1 MGALITALSLLAY
14 AAMTL
19 LVARWRYAATRPY
32 TEPLAC
38 DWSHHR
44 RPGDHIG
51 SCYRRYGMIDTTGE
65 ALTWALLLGLVWPF
79 IGPAMLVRKI
89 VTAGTREL
97 PEETRAQIRRLEAEN
112 ERLRRQMEG

>member
-1 MGALITALSLLAY
+1 MTAFIAIASVLAY
-14 AAMTL
+14 VAMTL

-38 DWSHHR
+38 EWRYHR
-44 RPGDHIG
+44 SPSDHIE

-65 ALTWALLLGLVWPF
+65 ATAFALLLGLAWPF
-79 IGPAMLVRKI
+79 IWPAMLIRRI

-97 PEETRAQIRRLEAEN
+97 PEETQAQIRRLEAEN
-112 ERLRRQMEG
+112 ERLRRQQET